1 MSSSKQLLKGK
12 SGLRMVSS
20 EAERSP
26 FMLEEPHWE
35 DDALFPNC
43 VKCNR
48 KFDFTHRRH
57 HCRRCGRIYCGG
69 CCDHKVMLERLSFI
83 DPVRVC
89 EECSHVA
96 KREEEFF
103 HKHLKIL
110 CNGANFIVDNSAP
123 LTFNCK
129 LEHNTHREI
138 LFECD
143 GDAYHEPIELSR
155 LVSVQLIADNP
166 DDRVSGII
174 LKYKERAEVMEVKL
188 HAIGTSEAEKKSG
201 LAWIAAMQRAI
212 KMLFE
217 VGS

>member
-35 DDALFPNC
+35 DDAL
-43 VKCNR
+43 V
-48 KFDFTHRRH
+48 T
-57 HCRRCGRIYCGG
+57 CGRIYCGG